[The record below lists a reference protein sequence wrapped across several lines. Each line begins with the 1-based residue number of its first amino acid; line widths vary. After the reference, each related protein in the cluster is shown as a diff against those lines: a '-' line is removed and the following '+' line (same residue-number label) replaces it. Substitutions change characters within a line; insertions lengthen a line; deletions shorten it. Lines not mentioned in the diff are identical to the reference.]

1 MHVTKL
7 RIRRVYVVAREVSAE
22 KRRYRRYRSAHA
34 SQSSIQNTTSCSG
47 QRIADRRRCDR
58 RANENE
64 ASVLKRARNR
74 WCHFLFFFFFFQVP
88 SSERLII
95 YVRVPRVI
103 LYKCT
108 SLSRPYACIVV
119 VFFFFI
125 ILRSTIQSDNGRRF
139 SIPVIV
145 AGDRIK

>member
-58 RANENE
+58 RANEDE

-74 WCHFLFFFFFFQVP
+74 WCHFLFFSFFFKCLRQRDSLYMYVYPALFCINVRRCLDRTRV
-88 SSERLII
+88 SSSCSFSLLFCDQR
-95 YVRVPRVI
+95 YKVI
-103 LYKCT
+103 M
-108 SLSRPYACIVV
+108 VV
-119 VFFFFI
+119 DF
-125 ILRSTIQSDNGRRF
+125 RYQ
-139 SIPVIV
+139 
-145 AGDRIK
+145 